1 MRRIIMKSVRVSYCN
16 LSDLVAGLYTYL
28 VTYEKENV
36 QNIGQE
42 IFRRACQDY
51 ERVKAAR
58 IHLPC
63 RLPTDGPPPDTTS
76 TSSQSS
82 HTPCPT
88 VILGDEDTCP
98 KVMGKTKPRL
108 TPAPFDILKT
118 MLQAMKEGRP
128 RLTGPE
134 LDELSGHPESR
145 KYLKQLARSD
155 PDWKEALLFPLHKG
169 KGYGIAE
176 R

>member
-1 MRRIIMKSVRVSYCN
+1 MRRIIMKSVRVSYYN
-16 LSDLVAGLYTYL
+16 LPDLEVGPYTYL
-28 VTYEKENV
+28 VTYEKENA

-42 IFRRACQDY
+42 IFTRACQDY
-51 ERVKAAR
+51 ERVNHSG

-63 RLPTDGPPPDTTS
+63 LLPTDGPLADTTS
-76 TSSQSS
+76 ASSQSS
-82 HTPCPT
+82 HTMCPA
-88 VILGDEDTCP
+88 VLLGDEDTCP
-98 KVMGKTKPRL
+98 KVMGKPKPLL
-108 TPAPFDILKT
+108 TVAQFDTVKA
-118 MLQAMKEGRP
+118 MLQAMEEGRS

-155 PDWKEALLFPLHKG
+155 PDWEKVLLFPLHKG
-169 KGYGIAE
+169 RGYGIAE